1 MGIDHRIMSPFL
13 CRYISTGLFHSGNRP
28 SGWESCEATNQLV
41 VVVVFCGS
49 CCFNPI
55 FDIYVD
61 KDSPMPTCQG
71 FVICDSSAEPM
82 V

>member
-1 MGIDHRIMSPFL
+1 MK
-13 CRYISTGLFHSGNRP
+13 
-28 SGWESCEATNQLV
+28 EAMNQL

-61 KDSPMPTCQG
+61 KEDSPMPTCQG